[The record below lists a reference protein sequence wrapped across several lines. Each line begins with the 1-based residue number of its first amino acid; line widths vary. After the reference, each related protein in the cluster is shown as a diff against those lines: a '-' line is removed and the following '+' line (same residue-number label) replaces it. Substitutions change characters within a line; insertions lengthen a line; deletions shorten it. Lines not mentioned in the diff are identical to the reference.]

1 MLQLAVQNPQLFQ
14 SIITKIYR
22 TMPLAGETTR
32 MEKRQEVYV
41 DGDEDGEGDEEGDED
56 GEGDE

>member
-1 MLQLAVQNPQLFQ
+1 
-14 SIITKIYR
+14 
-22 TMPLAGETTR
+22 MPLAGETTR